1 LALAFRKTL
10 SVKILCL
17 DAGSSSLKFAVFE
30 SDNKTLRPLV
40 RGAAEG
46 LGQPSSHFWT
56 KDATGNSVDDD
67 LADSP
72 LDSAAALDRVFSAM
86 AKAEIGDADAIGHRI
101 VFGGP
106 DHVAPTLVTPE
117 LLADLDRFVPFDPM
131 HLRSQLDLV
140 IAVSKR
146 NPNAKQVACF
156 DTAFHQRMPSIAK
169 RIPLPR
175 SVGPLIQRY
184 GYHGLSFE
192 YIISALG
199 NASAGRVLI
208 AHLGSGASLA
218 AVRDGQPVDTTM
230 GFSPLGGLMMGTR
243 PGDLDPGVL
252 LYLVGANYTA
262 LELETLLTERSGLL
276 GVSGVSSSMETLLS
290 RASEDRQSMDAIE
303 LFVYQV
309 RKHAGAMIAILGGVD
324 TLVFTGGIGEHAA
337 PIRGMIADG
346 LLYAGV
352 RVDPV
357 RNAASDAIISRD
369 DSHVT
374 VRVIPTD
381 ESQMIA
387 RHVQEILVT

>member
-1 LALAFRKTL
+1 
-10 SVKILCL
+10 VKILCL

-30 SDNKTLRPLV
+30 SDDKSLRLLL

-46 LGQPSSHFWT
+46 LGQPSTRFWAA
-56 KDATGNSVDDD
+56 DPAGNNVDDVPPSD
-67 LADSP
+67 P
-72 LDSAAALDRVFSAM
+72 LDSETALDRVFGAM
-86 AKAEIGDADAIGHRI
+86 AKAEIGGAEAIGHRI

-106 DHVAPTLVTPE
+106 DHIAPTLVTPA

-140 IAVSKR
+140 ISVSKR

-252 LYLVGANYTA
+252 LYLVQAGYTA
-262 LELETLLTERSGLL
+262 AELETLLTERSGLL
-276 GVSGVSSSMETLLS
+276 GVSDFSGSMETLLD
-290 RASEDRQSMDAIE
+290 RASADRPSMDAIE

-309 RKHAGAMIAILGGVD
+309 RKHAGALVAVLGGLD

-337 PIRGMIADG
+337 PIRSMIAEG

-352 RVDPV
+352 RVDSS
-357 RNAASDAIISRD
+357 RNATSDAIISRD
-369 DSHVT
+369 DSRVT

-381 ESQMIA
+381 ESRMIA
-387 RHVQEILVT
+387 RHVREILIG